1 MDILSLNRLG
11 ANPPVDP
18 VPFGHW
24 TLRDEAA
31 QRRSPARWA
40 SHRGQSVVFTRMQQR
55 RTYTMKYGMLLFV
68 FLALVQRV
76 VLAGD
81 DYCTD
86 TGGTLAISETKNGQ
100 MAECKDSGVVLRKSY
115 RLTEN
120 PWDAYFGVGVQK
132 GNLSTTEK
140 PPYSREEL
148 FLFVYRSKP
157 PFFGVVKGHLSM
169 AWKCW
174 SGRNYEEC
182 GMARQENYHPATL
195 PPLHASSDDV
205 YEGKGERRTLI
216 FPVDG
221 FRVTR
226 LEDSFVLKDVKF
238 RDISGI
244 TWFFKPGTE
253 ILKWNFYPSMNIVPK
268 KDKGSTRDE
277 QKYQV
282 RNIDGYSMV
291 LPSLYIQ
298 TGLGRGY
305 NNPTFL
311 SPTILTTR
319 KTTTLGQTVAYTVA
333 DVWNY
338 TKTSDGNFQPALRGI
353 AFTADGAQ
361 QLAYVFCKRAG
372 ESNCDKRLSEYM
384 LPKTELP
391 IK

>member
-1 MDILSLNRLG
+1 MNL
-11 ANPPVDP
+11 
-18 VPFGHW
+18 
-24 TLRDEAA
+24 E
-31 QRRSPARWA
+31 
-40 SHRGQSVVFTRMQQR
+40 
-55 RTYTMKYGMLLFV
+55 TMKNNMLFFA
-68 FLALVQRV
+68 FLALFQRV
-76 VLAGD
+76 ALAGD

-115 RLTEN
+115 RLTGN
-120 PWDAYFGVGVQK
+120 PWDAHYGVSVTR
-132 GNLSTTEK
+132 GNLTSTEK
-140 PPYSREEL
+140 PPYPRDEL

-157 PFFGVVKGHLSM
+157 PFFGVVKGYVSM

-174 SGRNYEEC
+174 SSRGFEEC

-195 PPLHASSDDV
+195 PPLLASSDDV

-216 FPVDG
+216 FPVDT
-221 FRVTR
+221 FSVTR
-226 LEDSFVLKDVKF
+226 LEDSFVLNDVKF
-238 RDISGI
+238 KDISGF

-253 ILKWNFYPSMNIVPK
+253 IAKWNYFPSMNVVPK
-268 KDKGSTRDE
+268 KSKGSVRDE

-282 RNIDGYSMV
+282 RNVDGHSSV

-305 NNPTFL
+305 TNASYL

-319 KTTTLGQTVAYTVA
+319 RTTTLGQTVAYTVA

-361 QLAYVFCKRAG
+361 ELAYVFCKRAG
-372 ESNCDKRLSEYM
+372 ESNCDRRLSEYM